1 MSATERI
8 VVTGMGVVSPLG
20 TGIDAF
26 HRALAAGKSGVSP
39 IDFPWPTAYATLR
52 GGRVPDGDFAPFVP
66 AEAKLGR
73 ASQLAVAS
81 ARLALDHAGIAP
93 STHRPDRIGVV
104 VGTAFGDA
112 TEFEDEW
119 QRFRECGA
127 AAPRA
132 QGPLWMRLG
141 NLAERISVAFGLEG
155 PNHLITSTC
164 AAGNH
169 AIAWSAALLE
179 AGTADVMLA
188 VGADTI
194 GFVDIL
200 GFTRLLLQAPERC
213 QPFDRH
219 RKGTILSEGA
229 AVLVLETLS
238 GAKRR
243 GATIL
248 AEVLGYG
255 TSCDAAGPFA
265 SNVTDTR
272 ALRIAF
278 GRALRKARISPDAI
292 DHVSAHGSGT
302 RLNDQK
308 ETLFL
313 KQALGER
320 AYRVPVS
327 AIKAMLGHTQG
338 AAALLEAVACVL
350 TLTRRVMYPTINY
363 ETPDPKCDLDY
374 LPNEAREGD
383 VETILSN
390 AFGVGGNNALVVFRR
405 WDG

>member
-1 MSATERI
+1 
-8 VVTGMGVVSPLG
+8 
-20 TGIDAF
+20 
-26 HRALAAGKSGVSP
+26 
-39 IDFPWPTAYATLR
+39 
-52 GGRVPDGDFAPFVP
+52 
-66 AEAKLGR
+66 
-73 ASQLAVAS
+73 
-81 ARLALDHAGIAP
+81 
-93 STHRPDRIGVV
+93 
-104 VGTAFGDA
+104 
-112 TEFEDEW
+112 
-119 QRFRECGA
+119 
-127 AAPRA
+127 
-132 QGPLWMRLG
+132 
-141 NLAERISVAFGLEG
+141 
-155 PNHLITSTC
+155 
-164 AAGNH
+164 
-169 AIAWSAALLE
+169 
-179 AGTADVMLA
+179 
-188 VGADTI
+188 
-194 GFVDIL
+194 IL

-338 AAALLEAVACVL
+338 AAALWDQLARGPDSAGPRAAPAVRRFAPSTLPAAGQPPLPDADRLTAYILAAVDHDLGAFLTGLSDQERECIGVTLGSAYGHLSKYLAYFEAGTDRGYQLVNP
-350 TLTRRVMYPTINY
+350 RHFPT
-363 ETPDPKCDLDY
+363 T
-374 LPNEAREGD
+374 LPNWSTVSVSDAY
-383 VETILSN
+383 
-390 AFGVGGNNALVVFRR
+390 
-405 WDG
+405 